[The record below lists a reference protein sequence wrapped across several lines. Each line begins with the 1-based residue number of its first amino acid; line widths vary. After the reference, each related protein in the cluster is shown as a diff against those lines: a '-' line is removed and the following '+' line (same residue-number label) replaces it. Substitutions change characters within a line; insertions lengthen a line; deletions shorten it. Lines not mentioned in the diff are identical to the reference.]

1 MGVYHVSGLGLSPGA
16 LTVPL
21 TVIYLLQIAQIKG
34 DEKAIQFFSSS
45 GELKP
50 RSGSKEELQGA
61 PEYLIILTSKEV
73 IKGDAP
79 LRYRS
84 NWFGIPKTEK
94 AEPVDEVLKTFFE
107 NLSKYFERE
116 FGDDVSSK
124 ILKKLRGIYLLE
136 VQHDNF
142 EDCFFKAGVTLK
154 ALGSITLQGTIHE
167 IWANMVAG
175 TNQINSA
182 ILMAGAYTAAVSR
195 YYYLFQSLENSDLL
209 EPEWIEK
216 PKGKIPTELLLQRWN
231 ELPLFSIDV
240 GPILLKISELFQGR
254 DVININEFEQAL
266 KEEIDKLRSRENAEI
281 WYYSSR
287 VLNRQF
293 LAKLVGRIILIT
305 GSKVVKGP
313 LFDRIIEIWKKIDL
327 ADIKNF
333 KEWKRWADE
342 QEILHEVEI

>member
-21 TVIYLLQIAQIKG
+21 TVIYLLQVAQLRG

-50 RSGSKEELQGA
+50 RSGSKEELQGV

-84 NWFGIPKTEK
+84 NWFGIPKTVK
-94 AEPVDEVLKTFFE
+94 SEPVGEILKLFFE
-107 NLSKYFERE
+107 NLSKYFEKE
-116 FGDDVSSK
+116 FGEDVSSK
-124 ILKKLRGIYLLE
+124 ILRKLKGIYLLE
-136 VQHDNF
+136 VRHDDF

-154 ALGSITLQGTIHE
+154 ALGSITLRGTIHE

-195 YYYLFQSLENSDLL
+195 YYYLFQSIENSDLL
-209 EPEWIEK
+209 EPEWIDK
-216 PKGKIPTELLLQRWN
+216 PKGKIPSELLLQRWN
-231 ELPLFSIDV
+231 ELPLFNIDI
-240 GPILLKISELFQGR
+240 GPLLLKIAELFQGR
-254 DVININEFEQAL
+254 DIVNISEFEQAL
-266 KEEIDKLRSRENAEI
+266 GEEINKLRSRESAEI
-281 WYYSSR
+281 WYYSER

-293 LAKLVGRIILIT
+293 LAKLIGRIVLINR
-305 GSKVVKGP
+305 SKVMKGP
-313 LFDRIIEIWKKIDL
+313 LFDKIIGIWRKIDL
-327 ADIKNF
+327 ANVRNF
-333 KEWKRWADE
+333 KEWESWANE
-342 QEILHEVEI
+342 KEILHEVKV

>member
-1 MGVYHVSGLGLSPGA
+1 MGVYHISGLGLSPGA

-21 TVIYLLQIAQIKG
+21 TVIYLLQVAQLKG

-50 RSGSKEELQGA
+50 RKGSREVLQGV
-61 PEYLIILTSKEV
+61 PEYIIILTSKEV
-73 IKGDAP
+73 ISGSAQ

-84 NWFGIPKTEK
+84 NWFGIPKTVK
-94 AEPVDEVLKTFFE
+94 SEPVDKVLRLFFE
-107 NLSKYFERE
+107 NLSEYLDRE
-116 FGDDVSSK
+116 FDDDVSSK
-124 ILKKLRGIYLLE
+124 ILKKLKGIYLIE

-154 ALGSITLQGTIHE
+154 ALGAITLEGTMHE
-167 IWANMVAG
+167 IWANMIAG

-182 ILMAGAYTAAVSR
+182 ILMAGAYTASVSR

-216 PKGKIPTELLLQRWN
+216 PKERIPTELLLQRWN

-254 DVININEFEQAL
+254 DVVNINEFEQAL
-266 KEEIDKLRSRENAEI
+266 REEIDKLRSRENAEI

-305 GSKVVKGP
+305 ESKVVKGP
-313 LFDRIIEIWKKIDL
+313 LFDKIIEIWKKIDL
-327 ADIKNF
+327 ADVKNF
-333 KEWKRWADE
+333 KEWRQWSEE
-342 QEILHEVEI
+342 QEILYEVKI